1 MSDQDADWRDFL
13 AQMQAKAEE
22 NTNPALVAR
31 MTALLGAQAPPPPL
45 NGGGSGASRAGVL
58 NNTSDDDDAG
68 ITSGRRNNIHYEKT
82 PTDIPI
88 TKFAYGRA
96 GADWREYAKRFR
108 RAVKTV
114 TNALTDERL
123 DELCL
128 LWIQLKLP
136 DEAQSIYQGCASKD
150 TDWDMLVDELDEGF
164 EDPLIRRNWIR
175 DLGAYKRP
183 AGMSL

>member
-1 MSDQDADWRDFL
+1 
-13 AQMQAKAEE
+13 MQAKAEE

-31 MTALLGAQAPPPPL
+31 MTALLGVQAPTPPL
-45 NGGGSGASRAGVL
+45 NGGERDAGRIRTL
-58 NNTSDDDDAG
+58 NTDEDDDTAS
-68 ITSGRRNNIHYEKT
+68 ISGCRANTHYEKI

-88 TKFAYGRA
+88 AKYAYGKP

-108 RAVKTV
+108 RAIKTV

-136 DEAQSIYQGCASKD
+136 DEAQSIYHGCASKD
-150 TDWDMLVDELDEGF
+150 TDWDRLVDELDEGF
-164 EDPLIRRNWIR
+164 EDPLIPRNWIR
-175 DLGAYKRP
+175 DFGAYKRP
-183 AGMSL
+183 AGMSLQ